1 MSAAL
6 RDKLWLWG
14 QNPNTHHG
22 NGNPW
27 RLPGEN
33 RMTPME
39 GCCYLGIPNCC
50 RVGMSGLPKPPFD
63 QDAMVLD
70 TLDRVV
76 WSILGDTHSGNES
89 YLDEVLRIARKHPN
103 VVGAVMDDFICT
115 PGRSEIYT
123 PQKLREYRERL
134 HEELQRRLDLWVV
147 VYEYELEKPIKP
159 SLDEC
164 DVITFWTWHAKNL
177 TMLEENYRRLRE
189 IAGESKPILAG
200 CYMWDYGGAQ
210 PMPPD
215 LMQLQLEVYHSWL
228 NEGKIDG
235 IIFCSNCIADI
246 GLSAVETARE
256 WICGHGGEILSRD

>member
-1 MSAAL
+1 MPVTL
-6 RDKLWLWG
+6 KDKLWIWG

-33 RMTPME
+33 RMTPLE

-76 WSILGDTHSGNES
+76 WSILGDTHSGNDV

-123 PQKLREYRERL
+123 PQVLREYRERL
-134 HEELQRRLDLWVV
+134 HQELSRKLDLWVV
-147 VYEYELEKPIKP
+147 AYEYELDKPIKA

-164 DVITFWTWHAKNL
+164 DVITFWTRNAANL

-189 IAGESKPILAG
+189 IVGENKSVLMG
-200 CYMWDYGGAQ
+200 CYMWDYGAAL
-210 PMPPD
+210 PMPMD
-215 LMQLQLEVYHSWL
+215 LMQYQLDVYHNWL
-228 NEGKIDG
+228 HEGKIDG
-235 IIFCSNCIADI
+235 IIFCSNCIAD
-246 GLSAVETARE
+246 LDLKAVDYTRDWIREHAMET
-256 WICGHGGEILSRD
+256 LK